1 MAPDYIEKYGPLLQ
15 ILQGGDE
22 DLNTLAE
29 EGGYTTEI
37 GRQWR
42 KTQLKAISGYMRAIR
57 TDYEVLWQQASGK
70 ALFDPVLASLL
81 VKTDNQLRRLE
92 RKMRFYIFLQ
102 KIVPTHFPGER
113 SGSARSILSNV
124 FPTVDRSEVV
134 QLLSAMRT
142 LHRNADAKIF
152 LP

>member
-1 MAPDYIEKYGPLLQ
+1 MVPDYIEKYGPLLQ

-29 EGGYTTEI
+29 EHGYTAEI

-42 KTQLKAISGYMRAIR
+42 KTQFKAISGYMRAIR

-70 ALFDPVLASLL
+70 ALFNAVLAERLM
-81 VKTDNQLRRLE
+81 KTDNQLRSLE
-92 RKMRFYIFLQ
+92 RKMRFYILLQ
-102 KIVPTHFPGER
+102 RIVPTHIPGER
-113 SGSARSILSNV
+113 SGSARSILTTF
-124 FPTVDRSEVV
+124 FPKVDRAEVV
-134 QLLSAMRT
+134 QLLSAMHV
-142 LHRNADAKIF
+142 LHRDADAKIF